1 MVSSEKLDASCR
13 ARAAQ
18 LVLVLLLGLGSP
30 TFAQELRSDTA
41 RLSAVQKAF
50 DTGAWEQAAQLALGP
65 SDQAAELDFLAGLAL
80 AKLQRWDESRFAF
93 ESGHRKAPGDA
104 RFLVELAGI
113 SYKQHNF
120 AAAKRDLRKASRSGA
135 RDAYTLEFLGSI
147 YFLEGNLEAA
157 LKYWNVIDKPRLRAV
172 SVEPA
177 PLLDEVLLSR
187 AIGFNAPQ
195 VLTREALLGTE
206 ARVDNLGVFPQQRVE
221 LTPANAG
228 SFDATL
234 HLLQRK
240 GWGDSQLEA
249 AISLLGGLPYATV
262 YPEFYNLGRRAV
274 NVTSLLR
281 WDSEKRRAF
290 AAVSTPLFNDPA
302 TRFETYVDAR
312 NENWNLTNTF
322 FGGGVPLSDLN
333 VRRIAAGAEFRSVIN
348 GRRSWSTG
356 IEVANRSFRNLGG
369 HTSSAEK
376 LFFTD
381 STSLAYWLGT
391 DASLLRVPE
400 HRFTVEASAEARLGR
415 TFAVGLGA
423 FGTIRGSLKAH
434 WFPRAKGDDYEVQA
448 RFRAGDTLGEIP
460 FDELFQLGMERD
472 NDLWLRGHAG
482 TFHGRKGAAPLGRRY
497 LLANWELDKNVY
509 SNGIFGVKLGPF
521 LDHGAIADPS
531 GLFGSQRWLW
541 DTGAQ
546 CKIRVLGGLTVVLS
560 YGRDLRGGRNVIYG
574 TVVH

>member
-1 MVSSEKLDASCR
+1 MVSSEKLDAPCR

-18 LVLVLLLGLGSP
+18 LVLVLLLALGSP
-30 TFAQELRSDTA
+30 TVAQELRSDTA

-50 DTGAWEQAAQLALGP
+50 DTGAWEQAAKLAQGP
-65 SDQAAELDFLAGLAL
+65 TDQAAELDFLAGLAL
-80 AKLQRWDESRFAF
+80 ARLQRWDESRFAF
-93 ESGHRKAPGDA
+93 ESGHRKAPGDG

-135 RDAYTLEFLGSI
+135 PDAYTLEFLGSI
-147 YFLEGNLEAA
+147 YVLEGNLEAA
-157 LKYWNVIDKPRLRAV
+157 LKYWNVIDKPRLRSV
-172 SVEPA
+172 SVRPA
-177 PLLDEVLLSR
+177 PLLNQILLSR

-195 VLTREALLGTE
+195 VLTREALLGSE
-206 ARVDNLGVFPQQRVE
+206 ARVDNLGIFPQQRVE
-221 LTPANAG
+221 LTPANSG
-228 SFDATL
+228 SFEVTL
-234 HLLQRK
+234 HLLQRN
-240 GWGDSQLEA
+240 GWGDSQLQG
-249 AISLLGGLPYATV
+249 AISLLSGLPYATV

-290 AAVSTPLFNDPA
+290 AAVSTPLFNDPR

-322 FGGGVPLSDLN
+322 FAAGVPLSDLN
-333 VRRIAAGAEFRSVIN
+333 IRRFAAGAEFRSVIN
-348 GRRSWSTG
+348 GRWSWSTG
-356 IEVANRSFRNLGG
+356 MEVANRLFRNLGG

-381 STSLAYWLGT
+381 SKSLAYWLRT

-400 HRFTVEASAEARLGR
+400 HRLTVDGSAEARLGR
-415 TFAVGLGA
+415 TFAAGLGA
-423 FGTIRGSLKAH
+423 FGTIRGSWKAH

-448 RFRAGDTLGEIP
+448 RLRAGDTQGEIP
-460 FDELFQLGMERD
+460 FDELFQLGIERD

-497 LLANWELDKNVY
+497 LLANWELDKNIY
-509 SNGIFGVKLGPF
+509 SNGIFAVKLGPF
-521 LDHGAIADPS
+521 LDNGAIADPS

-541 DTGAQ
+541 DTGAR
-546 CKIRVLGGLTVVLS
+546 CKIRVLGGLSVVLT
-560 YGRDLRGGRNVIYG
+560 YGRDLRGGRNVVYG